1 MKLAILDGAVALRP
15 SDADWSH
22 LHRQIDSAGADI
34 VLTNELPFGDW
45 LASSERFDAKRAE
58 DSIRLHD
65 EGLDA
70 LSNLNA
76 RIVLSSRPVRTDGK
90 LANEAFA
97 LHSGEYRFLHQKH
110 YFPQEPGFYEE
121 SWFETKRTGFEMSRI
136 EDLGVGV
143 LLCTEIMFNERAR
156 ALGRAG
162 ADLIVIPRAAGMN
175 IHRWMIAGA
184 MAAIVSGCYVA
195 SANRIGETRDGQ
207 QFGGAGFVFSPTGEL
222 LAQTSVENPVITV
235 DLDLLAT
242 RRQKAH
248 YPCYVVDRFA
258 GHPISQAAT

>member
-1 MKLAILDGAVALRP
+1 MKLAIFDGAVALRP
-15 SDADWSH
+15 SDEDWSN
-22 LHRQIDSAGADI
+22 LRRQIDNVGADI
-34 VLTNELPFGDW
+34 VVSNEMPFGEW
-45 LASSERFDAKRAE
+45 LASSEQFDDKRAE
-58 DSIRLHD
+58 NSIRLHE

-70 LSNLNA
+70 FRNLNT
-76 RIVLSSRPVRTDGK
+76 RIMLSSRPVRTDGK

-110 YFPQEPGFYEE
+110 YFPQEYGFYEE
-121 SWFETKRTGFEMSRI
+121 SWFETKRTGFEVSRV

-156 ALGRAG
+156 ELGRAG
-162 ADLIVIPRAAGMN
+162 ADLIVTPRATGMN

-195 SANRIGETRDGQ
+195 SANRIGQTRDGQ

-222 LAQTSVENPVITV
+222 LAQTSVAHPVVTV

-242 RRQKAH
+242 RRQKAP

-258 GHPISQAAT
+258 GRVVSQATN